1 MDKVR
6 LGEVCK
12 IVSGS
17 TPKTSIDEYWD
28 GDIDWLTPAELNDK
42 SYIIMNSVR
51 KLTKYGVEKTG
62 LKPFPKDTVI
72 LSSRAPIGKTAIA
85 GKEMYCNQGFKNLI
99 CSERIKPQYLYWFLK
114 RNTAY
119 LNALGRGATFKEIS
133 KRVVENIEIY
143 LPSIEEQEQCAIIL
157 KKCWDIIEMKK
168 QEIFE
173 FDNLIKARFVEI
185 FGDILHN
192 SKGWQIRAFSEITT
206 SRLGKMLDAKQQTG
220 KNSFPYLANFNV
232 QWFRFETENLNK
244 MDFSEGDRA
253 EFELLDGD
261 LLICEGGEIG
271 RCAVWHNEVQPCYFQ
286 KALHRV
292 RCKKDIII
300 PEYLA
305 WWFKYNCDHK
315 GFAAIEGARATIS
328 HLTGAKLKTL
338 PVAVPPLELQKQ
350 FAAFVTQTDKSKAM
364 IQKSIDENQILF
376 DSLMQKYF
384 G

>member
-1 MDKVR
+1 MKVK
-6 LGEVCK
+6 LGELTSIKTGKLDANAASEDGEYPFFTCSKDTLKISTYTYDCECVLVAGNGDLNVKYYKGKFDAYQRTYIIENNSNNKLFMLYLYFFLENYVEELREQAIGGVIKYIKLGNLANAEIELPPLKEQIK
-12 IVSGS
+12 IVTILKKVKEIISE
-17 TPKTSIDEYWD
+17 KNRQI
-28 GDIDWLTPAELNDK
+28 LELND
-42 SYIIMNSVR
+42 
-51 KLTKYGVEKTG
+51 
-62 LKPFPKDTVI
+62 
-72 LSSRAPIGKTAIA
+72 
-85 GKEMYCNQGFKNLI
+85 
-99 CSERIKPQYLYWFLK
+99 
-114 RNTAY
+114 
-119 LNALGRGATFKEIS
+119 LN
-133 KRVVENIEIY
+133 
-143 LPSIEEQEQCAIIL
+143 
-157 KKCWDIIEMKK
+157 
-168 QEIFE
+168 
-173 FDNLIKARFVEI
+173 KARFVEI

-192 SKGWQIRAFSEITT
+192 SKGWQIRTFSEITT

-338 PVAVPPLELQKQ
+338 PVAVPPLELQQQ